1 MRGVSPGEPSLGPC
15 GPAGLREG
23 PGEWVA
29 EVLAAGRGYAELL
42 LDSPALAV
50 VPVAREGWGKTAEKD
65 SLGASGL
72 KHEQLRWAELAREGR
87 VAHTVAAH
95 APSESLRSETV
106 RAGRQSGLSTLMI
119 RFRCES
125 VQKNVRRAVLLG
137 RIPFGWNMHAP
148 ECACKRACGVERF
161 P

>member
-1 MRGVSPGEPSLGPC
+1 M
-15 GPAGLREG
+15 
-23 PGEWVA
+23 A

-87 VAHTVAAH
+87 EAHTLAWQQRSD
-95 APSESLRSETV
+95 SEE
-106 RAGRQSGLSTLMI
+106 
-119 RFRCES
+119 
-125 VQKNVRRAVLLG
+125 
-137 RIPFGWNMHAP
+137 
-148 ECACKRACGVERF
+148 
-161 P
+161 